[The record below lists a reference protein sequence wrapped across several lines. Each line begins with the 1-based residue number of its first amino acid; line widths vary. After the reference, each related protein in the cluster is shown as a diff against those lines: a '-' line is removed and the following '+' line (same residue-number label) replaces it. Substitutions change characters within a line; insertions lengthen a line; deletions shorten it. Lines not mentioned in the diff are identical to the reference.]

1 MRSTVIRVAVF
12 VLAGGSVFGQTPG
25 KLEFEVA
32 SVKLAAPQTG
42 GRIFVGRQG
51 GPGTP
56 DPGRVT
62 FTNTALKQLITL
74 AYDLKPYQLTG
85 PDWLDT
91 ERFDILAT
99 VPQGATKE
107 QANVMMQN
115 LLVDR
120 FRLSFHKVTKEFP
133 LYELVVGKNGH
144 KLKASVEDP
153 SAAADS
159 PGAGPGRGGPPPVG
173 KDGFPTL
180 PPGRRGM
187 FIMMSQG
194 GPMRIAANLQSM
206 TDLANMLSNQIGT
219 PVVDKTGLG
228 GTYDFS
234 MEFVPDRV
242 AAGGIGGALVA
253 PGTVPGASPTTFD
266 GPTIFGAVQ
275 DQLGLKLERKK
286 GPLDVMVIDG
296 AERVPSEN

>member
-1 MRSTVIRVAVF
+1 MRSTVIGVAVSI
-12 VLAGGSVFGQTPG
+12 LACGPVFGQAPG

-32 SVKLAAPQTG
+32 SVKPAAPQTG

-74 AYDLKPYQLTG
+74 AYDLKPYQVTG

-91 ERFDILAT
+91 ERFDILAK

-107 QANVMMQN
+107 QVNVMIQN

-153 SAAADS
+153 SAVSDG
-159 PGAGPGRGGPPPVG
+159 PGAGLGRGGPPPIG

-187 FIMMSQG
+187 LMMSKG
-194 GPMRIAANLQSM
+194 GPLRIAANVQSM

-219 PVVDKTGLG
+219 PVVDKTGLA
-228 GTYDFS
+228 GTYDFAL
-234 MEFVPDRV
+234 EFVQDRV
-242 AAGGIGGALVA
+242 GAGGIGGALVA
-253 PGTVPGASPTTFD
+253 PGEVPGVGPSTFD

-275 DQLGLKLERKK
+275 DQLGLKLEQKK
-286 GPLDVMVIDG
+286 GPLQVMVIDR

>member
-1 MRSTVIRVAVF
+1 MRSTLIGVAAF
-12 VLAGGSVFGQTPG
+12 VLVCGPVFGQAPG

-32 SVKLAAPQTG
+32 SVKPAAPQTD

-74 AYDLKPYQLTG
+74 AYDLKPYQVTG
-85 PDWLDT
+85 PDWLDS
-91 ERFDILAT
+91 ERFDILAR

-107 QANVMMQN
+107 QVNVMIQN

-120 FRLSFHKVTKEFP
+120 FGLSFHKVTKEFP

-153 SAAADS
+153 SSAADG
-159 PGAGPGRGGPPPVG
+159 PGAGPGRGGPPPIG

-187 FIMMSQG
+187 MMMSRG
-194 GPMRIAANLQSM
+194 GPLRIAANVQSM

-219 PVVDKTGLG
+219 PVVDKTGLAG
-228 GTYDFS
+228 NYNFAL
-234 MEFVPDRV
+234 EFVPDRV
-242 AAGGIGGALVA
+242 GAGGIGGALVGPA
-253 PGTVPGASPTTFD
+253 TVPGASPDTFD

>member
-1 MRSTVIRVAVF
+1 MPKHLFAF
-12 VLAGGSVFGQTPG
+12 MLAAAGVYPAQAQPG

-32 SVKLAAPQTG
+32 SVKPAAPQAG

-62 FTNTALKQLITL
+62 FTNTGLKQLITL
-74 AYDLKPYQLTG
+74 AYNLKPYQVTG

-91 ERFDILAT
+91 QRFDVVAKIPPGSSKEQVNQMLQSLLEERFKLT
-99 VPQGATKE
+99 
-107 QANVMMQN
+107 
-115 LLVDR
+115 
-120 FRLSFHKVTKEFP
+120 FHSVTREFP

-144 KLKASVEDP
+144 KLKASVVDP
-153 SAAADS
+153 SAATAGPD
-159 PGAGPGRGGPPPVG
+159 AGPGRGGPPSIG

-180 PPGRRGM
+180 PPGRPGM
-187 FIMMSQG
+187 LMMMSKD
-194 GPMRIAANLQSM
+194 GPLRIAANVQSM

-219 PVVDKTGLG
+219 PVVDKTGLT
-228 GTYDFS
+228 GTYDFAL
-234 MEFVPDRV
+234 EFVPERIG
-242 AAGGIGGALVA
+242 AGGIGGGLVA
-253 PGTVPGASPTTFD
+253 PGEVPGASPGTFD

-275 DQLGLKLERKK
+275 DQLGLKLEQKK
-286 GPLDVMVIDG
+286 GPLEVMVIDR

>member
-1 MRSTVIRVAVF
+1 MPKHI
-12 VLAGGSVFGQTPG
+12 LAIMLAAAGAFPAQAQPG

-32 SVKLAAPQTG
+32 SVKPAAPQTG

-74 AYDLKPYQLTG
+74 AYNLKPYQVTG
-85 PDWLDT
+85 PDWLDS
-91 ERFDILAT
+91 ERFDVIAKI
-99 VPQGATKE
+99 PAGSSKE
-107 QANVMMQN
+107 QVNQMLQS
-115 LLVDR
+115 LLEER
-120 FRLSFHKVTKEFP
+120 FKLTFHSVTKEFP

-153 SAAADS
+153 AGAGAGPD
-159 PGAGPGRGGPPPVG
+159 AGPGRGGPPPVG

-187 FIMMSQG
+187 LMMSKG
-194 GPMRIAANLQSM
+194 GPLRIAANVQSM

-219 PVVDKTGLG
+219 PVVDKTGLT
-228 GTYDFS
+228 GTYDFAL
-234 MEFVPDRV
+234 EFVPERV
-242 AAGGIGGALVA
+242 GAGGIGGGLVA
-253 PGTVPGASPTTFD
+253 PGEVPGASADAFD

-275 DQLGLKLERKK
+275 DQLGLKLEQKK
-286 GPLDVMVIDG
+286 GPLEVMVIDR